1 MREISIQKNEAG
13 QRMDKFL
20 AKYLNKAPKS
30 FFYKMM
36 RKKNITLNGKK
47 AVGNEQLKQGDVIKL
62 FLAEETIENFIDH
75 SQFSKK
81 KASSARKQIA
91 GKKVQLDILYEDEA
105 AVFINKPVGMLSQKA
120 SRWILL
126 LWSILLIICW
136 KMGKS
141 QKKNCIHFIHLSVTV

>member
-1 MREISIQKNEAG
+1 MRQDSGTWQV
-13 QRMDKFL
+13 KFL

-30 FFYKMM
+30 FFYNDDEK
-36 RKKNITLNGKK
+36 RILPSTGKK

-81 KASSARKQIA
+81 KASSARKQTA

-105 AVFINKPVGMLSQKA
+105 AVFINKPVGMLFPEGIPDGYFS
-120 SRWILL
+120 
-126 LWSILLIICW
+126 C
-136 KMGKS
+136 GV
-141 QKKNCIHFIHLSVTV
+141 FY

>member
-47 AVGNEQLKQGDVIKL
+47 AVGNITHYFDINAKKL
-62 FLAEETIENFIDH
+62 VYLQEW
-75 SQFSKK
+75 
-81 KASSARKQIA
+81 RKI
-91 GKKVQLDILYEDEA
+91 
-105 AVFINKPVGMLSQKA
+105 
-120 SRWILL
+120 
-126 LWSILLIICW
+126 
-136 KMGKS
+136 
-141 QKKNCIHFIHLSVTV
+141 